1 MENTIPAKAES
12 RPVLAEFV
20 SRFSRLFMLVL
31 LCVALAIV
39 APGFFR
45 ISNLLNVFRST
56 SLLAILAIGQTIIV
70 LTGGI
75 DLSMGTVATLAA
87 IVTAWLMDRAAV
99 PVPMAMAA
107 GMAIGAL
114 AGSANGMMRAYIGL
128 PTFVATYGTQWM
140 AIGFAVVMLG
150 GYNIY
155 GFSPAFRFFGIGR
168 VAGIPVPI
176 FLLLI
181 IWVLTWLVLNRTT
194 FGRRLYATGANR
206 EAARLSGIDTRK
218 VLMQAHILSGIY
230 AGFSG
235 VLMASLL
242 NSGEA
247 GMSDQ
252 QLLPAIAAVVVGG
265 ASLRGGQGGILGA
278 VIGALIMTLIGN
290 GMNLMG
296 LSSNWQGIVQGLV
309 ILGAVLLDQWSRRLL
324 GQE

>member
-1 MENTIPAKAES
+1 MEKAIPAKTSS
-12 RPVLAEFV
+12 RAPLAEFV
-20 SRFSRLFMLVL
+20 SRFSRLFFLAL
-31 LCVALAIV
+31 LCVIMAFV
-39 APGFFR
+39 APQFFR
-45 ISNLLNVFRST
+45 ISNILNVLRAA

-75 DLSMGTVATLAA
+75 DLSMGTVATLAG
-87 IVTAWLMDRAAV
+87 IMTAWLLDRAHA
-99 PVPMAMAA
+99 PVALAMAA
-107 GMAIGAL
+107 GMGVGVI
-114 AGSANGMMRAYIGL
+114 AGTANGIMRAFIGL

-155 GFSPAFRFFGIGR
+155 GFAPSFRFFGIGR

-176 FLLLI
+176 YLLLLAWALTWFLLS
-181 IWVLTWLVLNRTT
+181 RTT

-218 VLMQAHILSGIY
+218 VLMQAHILSGVY

-247 GMSDQ
+247 GMSDP

-265 ASLRGGQGGILGA
+265 ASLRGGQGGIPGA
-278 VIGALIMTLIGN
+278 IIGALIMTLIGN

-296 LSSNWQGIVQGLV
+296 LSSNWQSPVQGLV
-309 ILGAVLLDQWSRRLL
+309 ILLAVLLDLWSRRLL
-324 GQE
+324 GQD